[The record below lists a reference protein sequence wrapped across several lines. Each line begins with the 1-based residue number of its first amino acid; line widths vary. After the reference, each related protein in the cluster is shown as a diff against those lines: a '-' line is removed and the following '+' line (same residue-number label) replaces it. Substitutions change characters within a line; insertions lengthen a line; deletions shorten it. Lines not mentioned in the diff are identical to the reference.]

1 MDRRMLCALFSL
13 ALLISLAVVQTHPDV
28 GRIIFSELKAAD
40 LTAFKP
46 LEELGREIKKEI
58 GVPNA
63 SKASQCKLIA
73 LGSKPC
79 GGPWSYEVYSTET
92 ANESRLKRLVTRYN
106 ELEQKLNAEQKI
118 LSNCEFVQ
126 QPEVTFSQG
135 MCSIKG
141 GK

>member
-13 ALLISLAVVQTHPDV
+13 ALLISLGVVQTDPDV

-46 LEELGREIKKEI
+46 LEELGEEIKKEL
-58 GVPNA
+58 GVP
-63 SKASQCKLIA
+63 KASQCKLIA

-79 GGPWSYEVYSTET
+79 GGPRSYEVYSTET
-92 ANESRLKRLVTRYN
+92 TNESRLKRLVTRYN
-106 ELEQKLNAEQKI
+106 ELEKKLNAEQKI

-126 QPEVTFSQG
+126 QPEVTLSQG

-141 GK
+141 G